1 MYTWLIVG
9 LGGFIGAILRYL
21 VSGWVQSRVVVGDFP
36 FGTLSVNF
44 LGCFFISSVMYLSEY
59 WGFFD
64 RETRVFLTI
73 GILGSFT
80 TMSTFSYEA
89 FKMLEQGD
97 LLSMAVYILG
107 TIGLCLLAIYLGKV
121 LTLSLWRV

>member
-1 MYTWLIVG
+1 MYTWLVVG
-9 LGGFIGAILRYL
+9 FGGFIGAILRYYI
-21 VSGWVQSRVVVGDFP
+21 SGWVQSKAIDFP

-44 LGCFFISSVMYLSEY
+44 IGCFFISSVMYLSEY

-64 RETRVFLTI
+64 RETRIFLTI

-89 FKMLEQGD
+89 FKMLEKGD
-97 LLSMAVYILG
+97 LLSMAIYVFG
-107 TIGLCLLAIYLGKV
+107 TIGLCLFAIYLGKV
-121 LTLSLWRV
+121 VAMSWRV

>member
-9 LGGFIGAILRYL
+9 LGGFIGAIPRYL
-21 VSGWVQSRVVVGDFP
+21 FSGWVQSRLVSDFP

-44 LGCFFISSVMYLSEY
+44 VGCFFISSIMYLSEY

-64 RETRVFLTI
+64 RETRIFLTI

-97 LLSMAVYILG
+97 LFSMVVYIVG
-107 TIGLCLLAIYLGKV
+107 TIGLCLFAIYLGKV
-121 LTLSLWRV
+121 FTLGLWRV